1 MLVCRAFVEPEVPQ
15 TTGDYRCVYCFAT
28 FGMCAASHPLHA
40 RIGHT
45 MDVFEARAAA
55 VLIVAECRQVTL
67 TLRRLA

>member
-1 MLVCRAFVEPEVPQ
+1 MRVLFRDIWHVRRVLP
-15 TTGDYRCVYCFAT
+15 
-28 FGMCAASHPLHA
+28 A

-45 MDVFEARAAA
+45 MDVFVARAAA